1 MISRKL
7 VFHNKTLSM
16 DVIAKHI
23 VFSGRVQGVG
33 FRFTALNIANRY
45 ELKGFVKNI
54 PDGDVEMFVQGT
66 AESIDDCIRDLQDSF
81 TGTISHIDINEV
93 TPDPKLTD
101 FRITF

>member
-1 MISRKL
+1 M
-7 VFHNKTLSM
+7 LSM

-23 VFSGRVQGVG
+23 VFSGRIQGVG

-45 ELKGFVKNI
+45 ELKGYVRNL
-54 PDGDVEMFVQGT
+54 PDGDVEMITHGL
-66 AESIDDCIRDLQDSF
+66 AEMIDNCVRDLQDSF
-81 TGTISHIDINEV
+81 VGSISHIDIEEA

>member
-1 MISRKL
+1 
-7 VFHNKTLSM
+7 M

-33 FRFTALNIANRY
+33 FRFTALNVANRY
-45 ELKGFVKNI
+45 QLKGFVKNL
-54 PDGDVEMFVQGT
+54 PDGDVEVLAQGT
-66 AESIDDCIRDLQDSF
+66 AEMIYDCIRDLQDSF
-81 TGTISHIDINEV
+81 VGTISHIDTNEV